1 MIRVGLGYDIHRL
14 VEGRALILGGV
25 VLPFEMGEDGHSDG
39 DVLFHAI
46 TDAVLGASG
55 LGDIGSFFPP
65 EDPKWKDA
73 DSAEL
78 LKTVMEKVRAAG
90 WQIENID
97 CVIKLEKPKF
107 IPYRERV
114 IESVALALGVKNDQV
129 FVKAKTGEKLPPV
142 GTGDAVEASAVCLL
156 SRSLN

>member
-14 VEGRALILGGV
+14 IEGRPLILGGI
-25 VLPFEMGEDGHSDG
+25 VLPFEKGEDGHSDG

-65 EDPKWKDA
+65 EDPQWKDA

-78 LKTVMEKVRAAG
+78 LKAVMQKVYAAG
-90 WQIENID
+90 WKIENLD

-107 IPYRERV
+107 IPYRQQV
-114 IESVALALGVKNDQV
+114 IESVARTLQIKPEQV

-142 GTGDAVEASAVCLL
+142 GTSEAVEATAVCLL
-156 SRSLN
+156 SK

>member
-14 VEGRALILGGV
+14 IEGRRLLLGGV
-25 VLPFEMGEDGHSDG
+25 ELPFEKGEDGHSDG
-39 DVLFHAI
+39 DVLYHAI
-46 TDAVLGASG
+46 TDALLGASG

-65 EDPKWKDA
+65 EEAKWKDT

-78 LKTVMEKVRAAG
+78 LKTVMEKVYAQG
-90 WQIENID
+90 WQIENLD

-107 IPYRERV
+107 IPYRQKV
-114 IESVALALGVKNDQV
+114 IESIARTLDIAPEQV

-142 GTGDAVEASAVCLL
+142 GTSEAVEATVVCLL
-156 SRSLN
+156 SK

>member
-14 VEGRALILGGV
+14 IEGRPLILGGI
-25 VLPFEMGEDGHSDG
+25 VLPFEKGEDGHSDG

-65 EDPKWKDA
+65 EDPQWKDA

-78 LKTVMEKVRAAG
+78 LKTVMQKVYAAG
-90 WQIENID
+90 WKIENLD

-107 IPYRERV
+107 IPYREQV
-114 IESVALALGVKNDQV
+114 IESVARVLQIAPEQV

-142 GTGDAVEASAVCLL
+142 GTGEAVEATAVCLL
-156 SRSLN
+156 SK

>member
-14 VEGRALILGGV
+14 IEGRRLLLGGV
-25 VLPFEMGEDGHSDG
+25 ELPFEKGEDGHSDG
-39 DVLFHAI
+39 DVLYHAI
-46 TDAVLGASG
+46 TDAILGASG

-65 EDPKWKDA
+65 EEAKWKDA

-78 LKTVMEKVRAAG
+78 LKTVMEKVYAQG
-90 WQIENID
+90 WQIENLD

-107 IPYRERV
+107 IPYRQKV
-114 IESVALALGVKNDQV
+114 IESIARTLDIAPEQV

-142 GTGDAVEASAVCLL
+142 GTSEAVEATVVCLL
-156 SRSLN
+156 SK

>member
-1 MIRVGLGYDIHRL
+1 MIRVGLGYDLHRL
-14 VEGRALILGGV
+14 VAGRPLLLGGV
-25 VLPFEMGEDGHSDG
+25 EFPFEKGEDGHSDG

-65 EDPKWKDA
+65 EDPQWKDA
-73 DSAEL
+73 DSAML
-78 LKTVMEKVRAAG
+78 LKTVIEKVYAAG
-90 WQIENID
+90 WKLENLD

-114 IESVALALGVKNDQV
+114 IKSIATVLGVAPDQV

-142 GTGDAVEASAVCLL
+142 GTSDAVEAEVVCLL
-156 SRSLN
+156 SR

>member
-14 VEGRALILGGV
+14 IEGRRLLLGGV
-25 VLPFEMGEDGHSDG
+25 ELPFEKGEDGHSDG
-39 DVLFHAI
+39 DVLYHAI
-46 TDAVLGASG
+46 TDAILGASG

-65 EDPKWKDA
+65 EDMKWKDA

-78 LKTVMEKVRAAG
+78 LRTVMKDIRAAG
-90 WQIENID
+90 WKIENLD

-107 IPYRERV
+107 LPKRQMV
-114 IESVALALGVKNDQV
+114 IDSVAKILEIKSEQV

-142 GTGDAVEASAVCLL
+142 GTSDAVEAECVCLL
-156 SRSLN
+156 SRE

>member
-14 VEGRALILGGV
+14 IEGRPLILGGI
-25 VLPFEMGEDGHSDG
+25 VLPFEKGEDGHSDG

-46 TDAVLGASG
+46 TDAVLGVSG

-65 EDPKWKDA
+65 EDPQWKDS

-78 LKTVMEKVRAAG
+78 LKAVMQKVYAAG
-90 WQIENID
+90 WKIENLD

-107 IPYRERV
+107 IPYRQQV
-114 IESVALALGVKNDQV
+114 IESVARTLQIAPEQV

-142 GTGDAVEASAVCLL
+142 GTSEAVEATAVCLL
-156 SRSLN
+156 SK

>member
-14 VEGRALILGGV
+14 SPGRRLLLGGV
-25 VLPFEMGEDGHSDG
+25 ELPFEKGEDGHSDG

-65 EDPKWKDA
+65 EDMKWKDA
-73 DSAEL
+73 DSAAL
-78 LKTVMEKVRAAG
+78 LETVMEKVRAAG
-90 WQIENID
+90 WKVENLD
-97 CVIKLEKPKF
+97 CVVKLEKPKF
-107 IPYRERV
+107 IPYREQV
-114 IESVALALGVKNDQV
+114 IQSIARALQVAPDQV

-142 GTGDAVEASAVCLL
+142 GTGDAVEATAVCLL
-156 SRSLN
+156 SKD

>member
-14 VEGRALILGGV
+14 IEGRSLILGGI
-25 VLPFEMGEDGHSDG
+25 VLPFEKGEDGHSDG

-46 TDAVLGASG
+46 TDAVLGAAG

-65 EDPKWKDA
+65 EDMQWKDA
-73 DSAEL
+73 DSAKL
-78 LKTVMEKVRAAG
+78 LETVMEKVRAAG
-90 WQIENID
+90 WHIENID

-107 IPYRERV
+107 IPYRQQV
-114 IESVALALGVKNDQV
+114 IESVARALQIQPEQV

-142 GTGDAVEASAVCLL
+142 GTSEAVEATAVCLL
-156 SRSLN
+156 SK

>member
-1 MIRVGLGYDIHRL
+1 MIRIGLGYDLHRL
-14 VEGRALILGGV
+14 IEGRKLILGGII
-25 VLPFEMGEDGHSDG
+25 LPFEKGEDGHSDG

-55 LGDIGSFFPP
+55 LGDIGSYFPP
-65 EDPKWKDA
+65 EESKWKNA

-78 LKTVMEKVRAAG
+78 LQAVLKDVYAAG
-90 WQIENID
+90 WKIENID

-107 IPYRERV
+107 IPYRQQV
-114 IESVALALGVKNDQV
+114 IQNIAKVMGITPEQV

-142 GTGDAVEASAVCLL
+142 GTSEAVEAYCTCLL
-156 SRSLN
+156 SK

>member
-1 MIRVGLGYDIHRL
+1 MIRVGLGYDLHRL
-14 VEGRALILGGV
+14 IEGRKLLLGGIE
-25 VLPFEMGEDGHSDG
+25 LPFERGEDGHSDG

-65 EDPKWKDA
+65 EEAKWKDA

-78 LKTVMEKVRAAG
+78 LRTVMKKVYADG
-90 WQIENID
+90 WKIENLD
-97 CVIKLEKPKF
+97 CVVKLEKPKF
-107 IPYRERV
+107 IPHRQAV
-114 IESVALALGVKNDQV
+114 IENIAKVLEVQPDQV

-142 GTGDAVEASAVCLL
+142 GTSEAVEAFVTCLL
-156 SRSLN
+156 SK

>member
-1 MIRVGLGYDIHRL
+1 MIRVGLGYDLHRL
-14 VEGRALILGGV
+14 IEGRKLLLGGIE
-25 VLPFEMGEDGHSDG
+25 LPFERGEDGHSDG

-65 EDPKWKDA
+65 EEAKWKDA

-78 LKTVMEKVRAAG
+78 LRTVMKKVYADG
-90 WQIENID
+90 WKIENLD
-97 CVIKLEKPKF
+97 CVVKLEKPKF
-107 IPYRERV
+107 IPHRQAV
-114 IESVALALGVKNDQV
+114 IENIAKVLEVASDQV

-142 GTGDAVEASAVCLL
+142 GTSEAVEAFVTCLL
-156 SRSLN
+156 SK

>member
-14 VEGRALILGGV
+14 IEGRRLLLGGV
-25 VLPFEMGEDGHSDG
+25 ELPFEKGEDGHSDG
-39 DVLFHAI
+39 DVLYHAI
-46 TDAVLGASG
+46 TDALLGASG

-65 EDPKWKDA
+65 EEAKWKDA

-78 LKTVMEKVRAAG
+78 LKTVMEKVYAQG
-90 WQIENID
+90 WQIENLD

-107 IPYRERV
+107 IPYRQKV
-114 IESVALALGVKNDQV
+114 IESIARTLDIAPEQV

-142 GTGDAVEASAVCLL
+142 GTSEAVEASVVCLL
-156 SRSLN
+156 SK